1 MNKIV
6 LVTDSTA
13 YLSEEEITRY
23 AITVIPLTVNF
34 PDGFIY
40 DGIVDT
46 GEFFARVDRS
56 DKLPFTSQPA
66 VGTFVEAYKGLIA
79 EGKEV
84 ISIHLSSRLSGTF
97 ESARGA
103 ASIVDPDK
111 ITVIDST
118 TTSAPLA
125 FLVLAAAQ
133 WAEEGLSR
141 AEISARLKRAT
152 KELGSFFIP
161 DTLEYLKKGG
171 RIGGAQAL
179 LGSLLQIKPI
189 LYFSEGVVEVFDK
202 VRTRRKAI
210 QRMLQ
215 QLPRE
220 SKYLKV
226 AVVHCAAL
234 EDAVVIKDMIQE
246 MAPHARVE
254 IREFGPVLSTHG
266 GPGLVGMG
274 FWAHN

>member
-1 MNKIV
+1 MDRIA

-13 YLSEEEITRY
+13 YLSKEETAEHG
-23 AITVIPLTVNF
+23 ITVIPLTVNF
-34 PDGFIY
+34 EDGFIY

-46 GEFFARVDRS
+46 EEFFARVDRS
-56 DKLPFTSQPA
+56 EKLPFTSQPA
-66 VGTFVEAYKGLIA
+66 IGQFVEVYRSLVEA
-79 EGKEV
+79 GKEV
-84 ISIHLSSRLSGTF
+84 VSIHISSRLSGTF

-103 ASIVDPDK
+103 AAMVDPGK
-111 ITVIDST
+111 ITVVDST
-118 TTSAPLA
+118 TTSAPMAL
-125 FLVLAAAQ
+125 LVLAASR
-133 WAEEGLSR
+133 WAREGLGRS
-141 AEISARLKRAT
+141 EIAAKLEKAKPEVRT
-152 KELGSFFIP
+152 FFIP

-189 LYFSEGVVEVFDK
+189 LYFAEGKIEVFKK
-202 VRTRRKAI
+202 VRTRRRAI
-210 QRMLQ
+210 NRMLQ
-215 QLPRE
+215 EIPLE

-234 EDAVVIKDMIQE
+234 EDAFGIKEMILE

-274 FWAHN
+274 VWAYN

>member
-1 MNKIV
+1 MPEIA

-13 YLSEEEITRY
+13 YLSEEEINRY
-23 AITVIPLTVNF
+23 GITVVPLTVNF
-34 PDGFIY
+34 HDGFIY

-56 DKLPFTSQPA
+56 EKLPFTSQPA
-66 VGTFVEAYKGLIA
+66 VGAFVEVFERLIGA
-79 EGKEV
+79 GKEV
-84 ISIHLSSRLSGTF
+84 ISILLSSELSGTF

-103 ASIVDPDK
+103 ASMVDPDK
-111 ITVIDST
+111 ITIIDT
-118 TTSAPLA
+118 RTTSAALA

-133 WAEEGLSR
+133 WAEEGLDR
-141 AEISARLKRAT
+141 AGISDRVRQATTEI
-152 KELGSFFIP
+152 GSFFIP

-179 LGSLLQIKPI
+179 LGSLLQIKPV
-189 LYFSEGVVEVFDK
+189 LYFFEGKIEILDK

-210 QRMLQ
+210 QRMLSE
-215 QLPRE
+215 LPRE
-220 SKYLKV
+220 RKHLKV

-234 EDAVVIKDMIQE
+234 DDAVEVKNMILE
-246 MAPHARVE
+246 MTPHARVE

-266 GPGLVGMG
+266 GPGLVGIG
-274 FWAHN
+274 YWAYE

>member
-1 MNKIV
+1 MDKIA

-13 YLSEEEITRY
+13 YLSEEEIAQH

-34 PDGFIY
+34 ADGFIY
-40 DGIVDT
+40 DGLVDT
-46 GEFFARVDRS
+46 NEFFARVDRS
-56 DKLPFTSQPA
+56 NKLPFTSQPA
-66 VGTFVEAYKGLIA
+66 VGQFVEIYRALIEA
-79 EGKEV
+79 GKEV
-84 ISIHLSSRLSGTF
+84 ISIHLSSELSGTF

-103 ASIVDPDK
+103 ASMVDPNK

-118 TTSAPLA
+118 TTSAPMA
-125 FLVLAAAQ
+125 FLVLAASQ
-133 WAEEGLSR
+133 WAREGFSR
-141 AEISARLKRAT
+141 SEIAVKLEKAIP
-152 KELGSFFIP
+152 ELRSFFIP

-179 LGSLLQIKPI
+179 LGSMLQIKPI
-189 LYFSEGVVEVFDK
+189 LYFFEGKVEVFEK

-210 QRMLQ
+210 NRMLQ
-215 QLPRE
+215 ELPLE
-220 SKYLKV
+220 SKHLKV

-234 EDAVVIKDMIQE
+234 EDAVGIKELIIG
-246 MAPHARVE
+246 MAPHAQVE

-274 FWAHN
+274 VWAHD